1 MALAKTIMSDLS
13 ALYGRKKGG
22 FCADT
27 RFAGLENDPA
37 AIPGRSAF
45 TPKLD
50 THTPPAPEP
59 EPEPEAEPAPD
70 PIALARAEAYTQ
82 GVDDTLAQVAAHV
95 EAQDAARAAITL
107 SFSRLDAELAET
119 LRQRLLETV
128 IALCEATLKPLAVD
142 KDLLAARVARA
153 VGMFTRADDER
164 VIRLHPDDL
173 DLVLPQLPADWTF
186 RPDPALERG
195 AIRVETQD
203 GGTEDGPAQWRR
215 AISEALDL
223 G

>member
-1 MALAKTIMSDLS
+1 MSDLS
-13 ALYGRKKGG
+13 VLFGRQAGG
-22 FCADT
+22 FCASD
-27 RFAGLENDPA
+27 RFAPA
-37 AIPGRSAF
+37 AGPGEAANPVAKGQGAF
-45 TPKLD
+45 TSQYGAAAGRGGK
-50 THTPPAPEP
+50 
-59 EPEPEAEPAPD
+59 AEPAPD

-82 GVDDTLAQVAAHV
+82 GVDDALAQAAAHV
-95 EAQDAARAAITL
+95 EASEAARTALAL
-107 SFSRLDAELAET
+107 SFTRLDAQLAET
-119 LRQRLLETV
+119 LRQRLLDTV
-128 IALCEATLKPLAVD
+128 IALCEATLQPLAVD
-142 KDLLAARVARA
+142 KKLLAARVTRA

-173 DLVLPQLPADWTF
+173 DLIRPQLPEDWKF
-186 RPDPALERG
+186 QPDPALERG